1 MSNARFELG
10 SEKLKEIDGIGG
22 ENVIQSLQDIAP
34 DVGKYIIEFAFGDV
48 YTRPELSMQE
58 REMITITSL
67 LTTGGCEPQLEV
79 HINGS
84 LNVGLSPEKIIE
96 TFIQCIPYT
105 GFPKVLNAIYTAKK
119 IFAEKHICEIN
130 TTFLR
135 VGLILIT
142 CFYQTIRR
150 K

>member
-1 MSNARFELG
+1 MSNTRFELG

-48 YTRPELSMQE
+48 YTRPELNMQE

-67 LTTGGCEPQLEV
+67 LTTGDCEPQLEV

-119 IFAEKHICEIN
+119 IFAERHI
-130 TTFLR
+130 
-135 VGLILIT
+135 
-142 CFYQTIRR
+142 Y
-150 K
+150 

>member
-1 MSNARFELG
+1 MSNTRFELG
-10 SEKLKEIDGIGG
+10 SETLKEIDGIGG
-22 ENVIQSLQDIAP
+22 ENAIQSLQDIAP

-48 YTRPELSMQE
+48 YTRSELSMQE

-67 LTTGGCEPQLEV
+67 LTTGDCEPQLEV

-84 LNVGLSPEKIIE
+84 LNVGLSPEQIIE

-119 IFAEKHICEIN
+119 IFAERHI
-130 TTFLR
+130 
-135 VGLILIT
+135 
-142 CFYQTIRR
+142 
-150 K
+150 

>member
-1 MSNARFELG
+1 MSCTRFELG
-10 SEKLKEIDGIGG
+10 AEKLKEIDGIGG
-22 ENVIQSLQDIAP
+22 ENVIKSLQDIAP

-67 LTTGGCEPQLEV
+67 LTSGGCEPQLEV

-119 IFAEKHICEIN
+119 IFAERHI
-130 TTFLR
+130 
-135 VGLILIT
+135 
-142 CFYQTIRR
+142 Y
-150 K
+150 

>member
-119 IFAEKHICEIN
+119 IFAERHI
-130 TTFLR
+130 
-135 VGLILIT
+135 
-142 CFYQTIRR
+142 
-150 K
+150 

>member
-1 MSNARFELG
+1 MSSTRFELG
-10 SEKLKEIDGIGG
+10 AEKLKEIDGIGG

-67 LTTGGCEPQLEV
+67 MTTGGCEPQLEV

-84 LNVGLSPEKIIE
+84 LNVGLSPDKIIE

-119 IFAEKHICEIN
+119 IFAERHI
-130 TTFLR
+130 
-135 VGLILIT
+135 
-142 CFYQTIRR
+142 Y
-150 K
+150 

>member
-1 MSNARFELG
+1 MNNTRFELG

-48 YTRPELSMQE
+48 YTRPKLSMQE

-119 IFAEKHICEIN
+119 IFAERH
-130 TTFLR
+130 T
-135 VGLILIT
+135 
-142 CFYQTIRR
+142 Y
-150 K
+150 

>member
-1 MSNARFELG
+1 MSNTHFELG
-10 SEKLKEIDGIGG
+10 SETLKEIDGIGG

-119 IFAEKHICEIN
+119 IFAERHI
-130 TTFLR
+130 
-135 VGLILIT
+135 
-142 CFYQTIRR
+142 
-150 K
+150 

>member
-1 MSNARFELG
+1 MSNTRFELG
-10 SEKLKEIDGIGG
+10 AEKLKEIDGIGG

-119 IFAEKHICEIN
+119 IFAERAYLLDKLYSQQY
-130 TTFLR
+130 LR
-135 VGLILIT
+135 
-142 CFYQTIRR
+142 
-150 K
+150 

>member
-48 YTRPELSMQE
+48 YTRSELSMQE

-67 LTTGGCEPQLEV
+67 LTTGDCEPQLEV

-105 GFPKVLNAIYTAKK
+105 GFPKVLNVIYTAKK
-119 IFAEKHICEIN
+119 IFAERHI
-130 TTFLR
+130 
-135 VGLILIT
+135 
-142 CFYQTIRR
+142 Y
-150 K
+150 

>member
-1 MSNARFELG
+1 MSNTRFELG

-48 YTRPELSMQE
+48 YTRSELSMQE

-67 LTTGGCEPQLEV
+67 LTSGGCEPQLEV

-105 GFPKVLNAIYTAKK
+105 GFPKVLNAIYTAKR
-119 IFAEKHICEIN
+119 IFAERHI
-130 TTFLR
+130 
-135 VGLILIT
+135 
-142 CFYQTIRR
+142 Y
-150 K
+150 